1 VILLHTY
8 SVNLFLSPKP
18 FPTQNPSSGD
28 GDGDGD
34 GDGPTISPH
43 IEAAFRKEYDELVEA
58 WVAGGAG
65 QDMARS
71 MTDGMLAANMKHRKR
86 SRSRGLA
93 NDNVDI
99 NEWRVADGMWTFRES
114 MDFTRRLLLR

>member
-1 VILLHTY
+1 VILLRAY
-8 SVNLFLSPKP
+8 SVNPFLSPKP

-28 GDGDGD
+28 GDGDSL
-34 GDGPTISPH
+34 TISPH
-43 IEAAFRKEYDELVEA
+43 IEAAFRKDYDELVEA

-93 NDNVDI
+93 NDNDDI
-99 NEWRVADGMWTFRES
+99 NEWRVVDGMWTFRES
-114 MDFTRRLLLR
+114 IVRYVWLP

>member
-1 VILLHTY
+1 VILLRAY
-8 SVNLFLSPKP
+8 SVNPFLSPKP
-18 FPTQNPSSGD
+18 FPTQNLSSGD
-28 GDGDGD
+28 GDGS
-34 GDGPTISPH
+34 TISPH

-65 QDMARS
+65 QDMVRS

-99 NEWRVADGMWTFRES
+99 NEWRVADGVWTFRES